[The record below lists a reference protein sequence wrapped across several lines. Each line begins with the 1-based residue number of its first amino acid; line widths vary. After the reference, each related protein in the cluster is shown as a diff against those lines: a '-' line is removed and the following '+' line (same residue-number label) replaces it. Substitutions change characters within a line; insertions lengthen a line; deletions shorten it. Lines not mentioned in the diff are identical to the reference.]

1 MLLALGFD
9 VLWLYFVGTSVQ
21 LHTHLVVSTSVFLID
36 RKINLV
42 TKSHGDVWCICFTS
56 SLTDHSGPCRALLYM
71 GCCGLAR
78 GTRYMHREEGAEA
91 GGRAPSTGRSSSSKR
106 SNNQQPVKVV
116 NAEHRCFCG
125 GSYTKQKRSKGKTKA
140 KLKKLVCCISQT
152 VFPSCFLGARK
163 LEVLFFPCPW
173 RCTP

>member
-56 SLTDHSGPCRALLYM
+56 SLTDHSQVDFCSLPPLEFHLAADPGGMPRQALAGP
-71 GCCGLAR
+71 
-78 GTRYMHREEGAEA
+78 
-91 GGRAPSTGRSSSSKR
+91 GGPRQTPRST
-106 SNNQQPVKVV
+106 
-116 NAEHRCFCG
+116 
-125 GSYTKQKRSKGKTKA
+125 
-140 KLKKLVCCISQT
+140 
-152 VFPSCFLGARK
+152 
-163 LEVLFFPCPW
+163 
-173 RCTP
+173 